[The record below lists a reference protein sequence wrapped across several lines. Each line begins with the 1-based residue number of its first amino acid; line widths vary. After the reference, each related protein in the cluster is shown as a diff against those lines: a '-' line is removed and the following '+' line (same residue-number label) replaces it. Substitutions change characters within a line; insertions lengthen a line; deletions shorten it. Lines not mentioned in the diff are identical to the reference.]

1 MIKVINFE
9 CFSEQG
15 IRENNE
21 DYLLPHNLKQ
31 QQRVFVLCDGMGGH
45 GHGEVASQTVCESIY
60 AFLSSQI
67 ECENHEFTEYIMQQA
82 LDFAIEELTK
92 ADTFVEEGRRMGT
105 TLVVVLLNQFDILIG
120 HVGDSRCYLF
130 DKDWNKV
137 FCTQDH
143 SEVAEAV
150 RRGFITEQEAF
161 DHPKKNII
169 TRSVQAGKHTEIEV
183 DVLKNISNDYSLL
196 LCTDG
201 VSDALRDSEIEA
213 LLFRPTTSERLS
225 GVKEECTIKSR
236 DNFSAILIQMLQ
248 DEISP
253 EPMKKAALPE
263 EEHKREEQKE
273 RKPDT
278 YCRHCGTEMMAGA
291 KFCPCCGKDV
301 LQSENVEA
309 TLPEEDQ
316 YWDLGLIKVKKP
328 ASVQWKIPKMRWP
341 FGIIVILIL
350 LNGFLFYRMNHLSD
364 KQGRD
369 FTLTNCKNEE
379 KNRQIQTLDNANK
392 NLKQENDLLRK
403 NVKVLTD
410 SIIKLNGDENLQ

>member
-1 MIKVINFE
+1 MNFE

-21 DYLLPHNLKQ
+21 DYLLPHVLEQ

-67 ECENHEFTEYIMQQA
+67 DSESYEFTEDAMQQA
-82 LDFAIEELTK
+82 LDFAIEELIK
-92 ADTFVEEGRRMGT
+92 VDMFVEEGRRMGT
-105 TLVVVLLNQFDILIG
+105 TLVVVLLNQFDVLVG
-120 HVGDSRCYLF
+120 HVGDSRCYMF
-130 DKDWNKV
+130 DEDWNKI

-161 DHPKKNII
+161 NHPKKNII
-169 TRSVQAGKHTEIEV
+169 TRSVQAGKQTEIEAN
-183 DVLKNISNDYSLL
+183 VLRNVSNGYSLL

-201 VSDALRDSEIEA
+201 VSDALHDTEMEA

-225 GVKEECTIKSR
+225 GVKEECALKSR

-253 EPMKKAALPE
+253 EPTKKVILPAE
-263 EEHKREEQKE
+263 E
-273 RKPDT
+273 RKQEEIKDHKLGT
-278 YCRHCGTEMMAGA
+278 YCKHCGTEMMAGA
-291 KFCPCCGKDV
+291 KFCPCCGKNI
-301 LQSENVEA
+301 LQPKAIKE
-309 TLPEEDQ
+309 TLLEEDK

-328 ASVQWKIPKMRWP
+328 ASIQWKVPKIRWP
-341 FGIIVILIL
+341 FGIIVILVL
-350 LNGFLFYRMNHLSD
+350 LNGFLFYKMNHLSD

-369 FTLTNCKNEE
+369 FTLTNYKYEE
-379 KNRQIQTLDNANK
+379 KNRQIQVLNNAMK
-392 NLKQENDLLRK
+392 NLKQENELLRK

-410 SIIKLNGDENLQ
+410 SIIKLNGNEKLQ